1 MSEKHKN
8 KKNNVLSSQK
18 LDKTCHVCSNFAFK
32 ETSEQNWHKL
42 LTGRDFILPS
52 KVRKELEELERAD
65 LYDFWNGGYGG
76 TKRKTR

>member
-18 LDKTCHVCSNFAFK
+18 LDKTCHVCSNFACE
-32 ETSEQNWHKL
+32 ETSGQNCHKL

-52 KVRKELEELERAD
+52 EVRKELEELERAD
-65 LYDFWNGGYGG
+65 LHDFWNGEYGG